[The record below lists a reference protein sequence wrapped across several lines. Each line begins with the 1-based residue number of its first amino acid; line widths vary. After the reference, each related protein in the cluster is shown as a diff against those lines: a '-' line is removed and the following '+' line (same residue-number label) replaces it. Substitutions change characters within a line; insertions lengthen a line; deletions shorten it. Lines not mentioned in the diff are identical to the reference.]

1 MSWIR
6 AISTSELVDRKP
18 VVVRVQGLELA
29 LARVGRAVY
38 ALDNVCPH
46 AGGSIGDGYIVRD
59 VIHCSF
65 HDWPFELAT
74 GRSSMGD
81 CVKTYPARVSDGWVE
96 VEV

>member
-1 MSWIR
+1 MPWMR
-6 AISTSELVDRKP
+6 ALDTMALADGKP
-18 VVVRVQGLELA
+18 VVVRVNGRELA

-38 ALDNVCPH
+38 ALDNICPH

-74 GRSSMGD
+74 GQSSMGD
-81 CVKTYPARVSDGWVE
+81 CVATFPTRVNDGWVE
-96 VEV
+96 VEL